1 MEEELDGMRILI
13 YGNISEETFAKQ
25 QRLLYLVNKY
35 EE

>member
-1 MEEELDGMRILI
+1 MEDDLDGMKIEI